1 MVVSHPVHH
10 RGMFV
15 RRLAIGAIVAVVLL
29 AFVFG
34 RARGFRVVR
43 LPQPTGASAIGTV
56 LVPVAIASGR
66 TTTLQ
71 AWYPASAGVGE
82 RAPYAMGLT
91 LPLRLRFVDA
101 LAKTEAYVNAPLAPK
116 RWPVVFYV
124 PGLGGNRATNTTLA
138 QDLASNGYVVF
149 AMDDT
154 QPQFVGFDFSTANAV
169 RRSMLAGERK
179 VRLQSDD
186 VSAALSSIERLDGE
200 RGGRFAGKLDLAHV
214 GFLGFSFGGAVGAE
228 SAVRDARITA
238 VVNLDGWNLGRAMRE
253 GVARPQL
260 VMLSKPLVDATDA
273 ARIGSPIDRQ
283 SFDRKIGASIS
294 TGVHRH
300 GGYVAEVDGFGHNDF
315 TDAFLL
321 PSLRHRGGGT
331 IEPARA
337 YWIVERYVRAFLDHY
352 LKDDRS
358 SLLDARIATER
369 GVRLRHFRSSPHSV
383 H

>member
-169 RRSMLAGERK
+169 RRSML
-179 VRLQSDD
+179 
-186 VSAALSSIERLDGE
+186 DGE

-238 VVNLDGWNLGRAMRE
+238 VVNLDGWNLGRTMRE